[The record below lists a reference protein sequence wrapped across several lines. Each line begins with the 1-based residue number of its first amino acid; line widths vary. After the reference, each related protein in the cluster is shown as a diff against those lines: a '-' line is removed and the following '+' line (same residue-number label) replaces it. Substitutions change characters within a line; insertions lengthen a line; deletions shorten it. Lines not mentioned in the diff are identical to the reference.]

1 MRAVDWIVLGATLAF
16 VVFYG
21 LWRRRHSN
29 NAEHYLLAGQTL
41 PWYAMALSIM
51 ATQASAVT
59 FISTTGQSYVDGM
72 RFVQFYFGLPFAMV
86 ILSFTAVPLFHRARV
101 FTAYEYLEQ
110 RFDTKT
116 RVLVSTIFLIQRG
129 LALGIGLYAPAVVLT
144 VIFGW
149 PDQVTTVIMGGIA
162 VLFTMR
168 GGVKATAKS
177 HALQMAVMTVGLVA
191 ALVCAVLLLPSHIS
205 FGDAVGLARAAG
217 KLNVITTRF
226 EWNDR
231 YNLWSGL
238 LGGMFLGLAYF
249 GTDQSQVQRYLMGR
263 SVAASRQG
271 LMFNAV
277 VKIPMQAFILFI
289 GAIVF
294 VFYIY
299 QKPPILFE
307 PNEMKRLESPAFRE
321 EYQGIAQRYAAAFER
336 RRTVAD
342 RLVVADRGTDIT
354 LIQKARTEYTQAQ
367 TDFDAAR
374 REGAALAEKAGGKK
388 VNDTNYIFLTF
399 VTRYLP
405 PGTVGLVLAMILGAT
420 MLSTASDMNAVA
432 TVSIIDL
439 YKRHARPVAG
449 AGHYLWASRLA
460 TLAWGCYAVISAQ
473 YVKRM
478 GSLIEA
484 VNLLGSFFYGGMLGV
499 FVLAFC
505 FRKVGARGAFWGV
518 LSGEAVIFACWY
530 FTNIAYLWYNVIGC
544 IVVVATGL
552 IVTAFE
558 RPARREDLEPV
569 FSQLSEL
576 TNSQQVWP
584 VRDVRDITSE
594 FKRQSQSKP
603 ISS

>member
-21 LWRRRHSN
+21 VWRRCNRN
-29 NAEHYLLAGQTL
+29 NAEHYLLVGQTL

-72 RFVQFYFGLPFAMV
+72 RFLQFYFGLPFAMA

-116 RVLVSTIFLIQRG
+116 RVLVSIIFLIQRG

-144 VIFGW
+144 VILRW

-162 VLFTMR
+162 VLFTMK
-168 GGVKATAKS
+168 GGVKATARS

-205 FGDAVGLARAAG
+205 FGDAVSLARAAG

-226 EWNDR
+226 DWNDR

-238 LGGMFLGLAYF
+238 FGGMFLALAYF
-249 GTDQSQVQRYLMGR
+249 GTDQSQVQRYLLGR

-271 LMFNAV
+271 LIFNAV
-277 VKIPMQAFILFI
+277 AKIPMQAFILFI
-289 GAIVF
+289 GAMVF

-307 PNEMKRLESPAFRE
+307 QNEMKRLESPAFRE
-321 EYQGIAQRYAAAFER
+321 EYQGIAQRYEAAFEQR
-336 RRTVAD
+336 RIVAD
-342 RLVVADRGTDIT
+342 RLVMAEHGTDIT
-354 LIQKARTEYTQAQ
+354 LIQKAHTEYARAQ
-367 TDFDAAR
+367 TDLDAVR
-374 REGAALAEKAGGKK
+374 SEGAALAEKAGGRK

-405 PGTVGLVLAMILGAT
+405 PGMVGLVLAMILGAT
-420 MLSTASDMNAVA
+420 TLSTASDMNAVA

-439 YKRHARPVAG
+439 YKRHARTEAS
-449 AGHYLWASRLA
+449 AEHYLWASRLA
-460 TLAWGCYAVISAQ
+460 ALAWGCYAVISTQ

-499 FVLAFC
+499 FVLAFF
-505 FRKVGARGAFWGV
+505 FRKVRGRGAFWGV
-518 LSGEAVIFACWY
+518 LSGEAVILACWY

-552 IVTAFE
+552 LITAFE
-558 RPARREDLEPV
+558 RPEWRENLEPV
-569 FSQLSEL
+569 FSLPIRTHEQSASLASADPS
-576 TNSQQVWP
+576 NSVADRSHH
-584 VRDVRDITSE
+584 VN
-594 FKRQSQSKP
+594 
-603 ISS
+603 